1 MKNKKIALITGA
13 SNGIGLEL
21 AKKFASNDFN
31 LIIVARDEQKLQDT
45 KADLEKLGSVVET
58 YSADLAN
65 FEEISGLKAWV
76 DEQDYAID
84 SLVINAGQG
93 IGGKFIGEIPLEKE
107 LNLIRLNVD
116 SYVHLA
122 KLFIPD
128 LVARKSGRVL
138 MTSSLSGTSPI
149 PFEAVYGASKAF
161 VNSLF
166 YAIRNEISGS
176 GVDMTLLMPGATE
189 TNFFKNAGLANTRVG
204 SMQKDDPK
212 EVAERAWYALMSGHD
227 HVYGSDQSEYE
238 GDIYNRMQSE
248 TQKAQRRRLFSAPDS
263 VPGASK

>member
-21 AKKFASNDFN
+21 AKKFAANDFN
-31 LIIVARDEQKLQDT
+31 LIIVARDEQKLQ
-45 KADLEKLGSVVET
+45 KAKAELEILGSEVKS
-58 YSADLAN
+58 YSADLVNA
-65 FEEISGLKAWV
+65 EEISGLKAWV
-76 DEQDYAID
+76 DEQGYTID

-107 LNLIRLNVD
+107 LKLIRLNVD

-122 KLFIPD
+122 KVFIPD

-161 VNSLF
+161 VNSFF

-189 TNFFKNAGLANTRVG
+189 TNFFKNAGLAKTRVG

-263 VPGASK
+263 APGASK